1 MVVGSDQSVSPT
13 KSPPDIAQQS
23 SNSEFHPIIHIKV
36 KTNKCPHIKVGILGK
51 EVDALLDSGAAISII
66 SDTRIVERH
75 NFRIRPTDLK
85 IRTADETEHQGI
97 GMLHIPYTFQGITV
111 VVPTLYVPQIAK
123 QLILG
128 IDFWNRFGIKPAI
141 SDKSEWK
148 PLNTSNAIEIDEIKL
163 NTATEYFAE
172 NTEELN
178 VILEPSGQN
187 MMEKEK
193 NEDESLEIPTVEQ
206 TEEFD
211 LNKLET
217 EHVLNKIQKQELIR
231 ILKKFKT
238 NGNLGRTSMI
248 QHKIELIEGAIPKRP
263 PKYRRSPAMQRE
275 IQKEIDRMIELDVIE
290 ESSSDWCNPLLPV
303 RKPSGEWRVCL
314 DCRNINKVTKNEAYP
329 LPDMQDILAKIE
341 KATYFSV
348 LDLSKAYWQIPLEES
363 SKDFTSFRSGRKL
376 YRFKV
381 MPFGLK
387 GAPTTQTKLMQKVIG
402 FDLEPAV
409 YVYMDDIIILSNTL
423 EEHFKLLEI
432 IAERLSKAGLTI
444 SLEKSKI
451 CQKKVHYLGYILSE
465 EGLSIDSEKLEPILS
480 YPVPKTVKE
489 IRCLIGMVGFFKQ
502 FIPNYSEILS
512 PITDLLK
519 KNSKIIWNK
528 EADAALDKIKSLLTS
543 PPVLANPRF
552 GTQFIIES
560 DASAHAVGAVLMQEH
575 DGQRRPISFYSK
587 KLTAAQQKYSA
598 TERECLGVILAIER
612 FRHYIEGTVFMVIT
626 DAQSLKWLNQVSV
639 EGNSARLV
647 RWAIKLQQYDFELE
661 YRKGGLNMVADA
673 LSRINTVDVIA
684 NDVEYEKLKKE
695 VDEDPRK
702 FKDFRVVR
710 NRIYKYVAD
719 EGQADP
725 RFKWKYYP
733 PRSERISILEVEHG
747 LAHLGTQKTLK
758 KIQEKYYWPRMS
770 TEIKRY
776 CSACEECKRSKHPN
790 TNQTPTMGRQK
801 VADLPWQIISV
812 DYVGPFPRS
821 KQGNTMLLVITDL
834 FSKFVVIQPMREAKT
849 TTLIKF
855 LENMIFLQFSVPEIV
870 ISDNGPQFKS
880 ALFASLLKR
889 YKVTHWRNANYHPAN
904 NPTERVNRVIN
915 SAIRAHLKE
924 DQTDWDLNIQKI
936 AMAIRT
942 ATHDSTE
949 FTPYFVNYGRN
960 YISLGDEYQRIRD
973 TAEGVKFVPREQTEE
988 IFTKVKENLKK
999 AYHRYEKYYNLRA
1012 NDKLPD
1018 FEIGELV
1025 YKRNYFQSS
1034 KPKKFNAK
1042 LAKTYS
1048 LAKIISKIGSNCY
1061 ELEDEKGVRLG
1072 IFKRADL
1079 MKKN

>member
-1 MVVGSDQSVSPT
+1 M
-13 KSPPDIAQQS
+13 
-23 SNSEFHPIIHIKV
+23 
-36 KTNKCPHIKVGILGK
+36 GILGN

-66 SDTRIVERH
+66 SDPKIIAKH
-75 NFRIRPTDLK
+75 NFKLRPTELK
-85 IRTADETEHQGI
+85 IKTADETEHPGI
-97 GMLHIPYTFQGITV
+97 GMLYIPYTFQGVTKVI
-111 VVPTLYVPQIAK
+111 PTLYVPQISK

-128 IDFWNRFGIKPAI
+128 IDFWNQFGIKPAM
-141 SDKSEWK
+141 SKESEWK
-148 PLNTSNAIEIDEIKL
+148 PLNTVNAIEVDEIAI
-163 NTATEYFAE
+163 NIADEYFAE
-172 NTEELN
+172 NTGEINL
-178 VILEPSGQN
+178 ILEPTGQ
-187 MMEKEK
+187 KLLEK
-193 NEDESLEIPTVEQ
+193 NEMEDKSLEIPTVEPV
-206 TEEFD
+206 EDID
-211 LNKLET
+211 LNKIVT
-217 EHVLNKIQKQELIR
+217 EHELSKAQKLELAN
-231 ILKKFKT
+231 ILEKFKS
-238 NGNLGRTSMI
+238 NGKLGRTKLM
-248 QHKIELIEGAIPKRP
+248 QHKIELIEGAVPKRP

-314 DCRNINKVTKNEAYP
+314 DCRNINRITKSEAYP

-348 LDLSKAYWQIPLEES
+348 IDLSKAYWQIPLEENS
-363 SKDFTSFRSGRKL
+363 RDFTSFRSGRKL

-387 GAPTTQTKLMQKVIG
+387 GAPTTQTKLMHKVIG

-409 YVYMDDIIILSNTL
+409 FVYMDDIIVLSNTL
-423 EEHFKLLEI
+423 DEHFRLLET
-432 IAERLSKAGLTI
+432 IAERVSKAGLTI
-444 SLEKSKI
+444 SIEKSKI
-451 CQKKVHYLGYILSE
+451 CQKKVHYLGYVLSE
-465 EGLSIDSEKLEPILS
+465 DGLSIDSEKLEPILS
-480 YPVPKTVKE
+480 YPAPKTVRE
-489 IRCLIGMVGFFKQ
+489 VRCLIGMIGFFKQ

-519 KNSKIIWNK
+519 KNSKLVWNK
-528 EADAALDKIKSLLTS
+528 EADLALGKLKSILTTS
-543 PPVLANPRF
+543 PVLANPMF

-560 DASAHAVGAVLMQEH
+560 DASAHAVGAVLMQVQE
-575 DGQRRPISFYSK
+575 GQKKPIAFYSK
-587 KLTAAQQKYSA
+587 KLSATQQKYSA

-612 FRHYIEGTVFMVIT
+612 FRHYVEGTVFKVIT

-647 RWAIKLQQYDFELE
+647 RWAMKLQQYDFELE

-673 LSRINTVDVIA
+673 LSRINSVDVLA
-684 NDVEYEKLKKE
+684 TDVEHEKLKKDIE
-695 VDEDPRK
+695 KDPQK
-702 FKDFRVVR
+702 FKDFRVIR
-710 NRIYKYVAD
+710 NRVYKYVSD
-719 EGQADP
+719 KRQNDP
-725 RFKWKYYP
+725 QFKWKYFP
-733 PRSERISILEVEHG
+733 PRAERISLMEAEHG
-747 LAHLGTQKTLK
+747 LAHLGADKTLK

-776 CSACEECKRSKHPN
+776 CSACEDCKMSKHPN
-790 TNQTPTMGRQK
+790 ITRNPTMGKQK

-821 KQGNTMLLVITDL
+821 KQGNTMLLVVTDL

-855 LENMIFLQFSVPEIV
+855 IENMIFLQFSVPEII

-880 ALFASLLKR
+880 VLFTSLLKK

-915 SAIRAHLKE
+915 SAIRAILKD

-942 ATHDSTE
+942 ATHNSTE

-960 YISLGDEYQRIRD
+960 YISMGDEYQRIRD
-973 TAEGVKFVPREQTEE
+973 TGNSTSFEPSKKNEELNE
-988 IFTKVKENLKK
+988 IFSKVKENLKK

-1025 YKRNYFQSS
+1025 YKKNFFQSN
-1034 KPKKFNAK
+1034 KLKKFNAK
-1042 LAKTYS
+1042 LAKIYS
-1048 LAKIISKIGSNCY
+1048 TARVIAKIGSNCY

-1079 MKKN
+1079 MKKT